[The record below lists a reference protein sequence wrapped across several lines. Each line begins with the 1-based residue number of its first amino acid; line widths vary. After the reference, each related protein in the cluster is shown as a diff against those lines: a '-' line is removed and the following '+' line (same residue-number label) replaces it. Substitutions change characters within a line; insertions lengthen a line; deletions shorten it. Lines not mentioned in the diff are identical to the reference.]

1 MWDPTVGLVPQLS
14 SITNTAGVVSN
25 LTYGVLGW
33 APMHSGVV
41 LNPVAVA
48 TDVHGS
54 VIPSTGNTLARNAA
68 CSAFG
73 SPLEANTF
81 EPRLGYRG
89 ELMLDN
95 QLWLRARTYQPSI
108 GRLTTRDP
116 APGRPGTTTFVDPR
130 HYADNNPVNRFDPT
144 GMFSQKVTSGS
155 RPGESS
161 AVGAGGSEGGCGWNP
176 VCHGAGVV
184 DGVWDETGA
193 IGEGVVQVAT
203 TNPIDTVIGLG
214 SAVTDCLDEPLAL
227 AVAPV
232 MPGIFLQ
239 ADAASALNQGRRQN
253 GWGHAFGT
261 LLPNLIPFTVAKLR
275 SATAASRDS
284 KGVGTCW
291 FDPAAPQANGIRID
305 VGIPGSSWPSQQVD
319 HVVVRSGGRIL
330 GPDGKPIVGALRDN
344 LQAHIPLSDWL
355 DWNSWNVP

>member
-1 MWDPTVGLVPQLS
+1 M
-14 SITNTAGVVSN
+14 
-25 LTYGVLGW
+25 
-33 APMHSGVV
+33 
-41 LNPVAVA
+41 
-48 TDVHGS
+48 
-54 VIPSTGNTLARNAA
+54 
-68 CSAFG
+68 
-73 SPLEANTF
+73 
-81 EPRLGYRG
+81 
-89 ELMLDN
+89 MLDN

-108 GRLTTRDP
+108 GRLTTHDP
-116 APGRPGTTTFVDPR
+116 APGCPGTTTFVDPR

-184 DGVWDETGA
+184 DGVWDETWA

-203 TNPIDTVIGLG
+203 TNPIDRFIGLG
-214 SAVTDCLDEPLAL
+214 SAVTDCLDERLAL

-232 MPGIFLQ
+232 MPGICLQ
-239 ADAASALNQGRRQN
+239 ADAASALNQDRRQN
-253 GWGHAFGT
+253 GWGHASGT
-261 LLPNLIPFTVAKLR
+261 LLPNLIPFAVAKLR
-275 SATAASRDS
+275 SATAASRATNTIGALERGSAKVPSTWGQGVASRKD
-284 KGVGTCW
+284 VGTRW

-330 GPDGKPIVGALRDN
+330 GPDGKPIVGELRDN
-344 LQAHIPLSDWL
+344 LQAHTPLSDWL